1 MTEAEARRVM
11 WEARPKGRTLSTAPE
26 PAKAADS
33 GVSSFKKIAITIVG
47 GVAAAYSIKYL
58 KQWGLL

>member
-1 MTEAEARRVM
+1 MT
-11 WEARPKGRTLSTAPE
+11 
-26 PAKAADS
+26 KADY
-33 GVSSFKKIAITIVG
+33 KKIAITIVG